1 MTPHRD
7 KNVGTFVIDRRF
19 PGVGRIKRA
28 SGTAD
33 PKMHESLNQMLSA
46 LWNMGRA
53 DLLLGIQAGRI
64 HPMIVW
70 AAFRRGALH
79 ELPDENSF
87 AQLKEVVETWR
98 RDLDC
103 SAKHRSR
110 LGQVFKALAFP
121 LGATLSDLPR
131 LLKAYR
137 FTARAAGHHRSF
149 NLARAGV
156 QGFLRDTVGKSH
168 TLYGAVTD
176 IRSLRVERREG
187 NPQSPDEAR
196 VIREALKQHG
206 ASWWA
211 MCCTGMMPDEYWG
224 RKWRVGPNYVRILGT
239 KRDARK
245 RDVPLVCAPVVPST
259 KTSSGFAQALRKVT
273 GGDVQ
278 PYDGRRT
285 FMHWMEEAGITR
297 TRRRMYMGH
306 AVKDV
311 ADLYERHELAR
322 FLDDD
327 GAKIRA
333 YLGGD
338 RPYLQV
344 VES

>member
-1 MTPHRD
+1 MTPHKDRGR
-7 KNVGTFVIDRRF
+7 GTLVLDRRF
-19 PGVGRIKRA
+19 SGVGRIKRA
-28 SGTAD
+28 SGTTDEKLYAA
-33 PKMHESLNQMLSA
+33 LNQMLDT

-53 DLLLGIQAGRI
+53 DLLLAIQAGRL

-70 AAFRRGALH
+70 SAFRRGALH
-79 ELPDENSF
+79 ELPDEISLTGLGG
-87 AQLKEVVETWR
+87 AVETWR
-98 RDLDC
+98 QQFDC
-103 SAKHRSR
+103 SPKHRLS
-110 LGQVFKALAFP
+110 LKQSFKALAIP

-149 NLARAGV
+149 NLARAAV
-156 QGFLRDTVGKSH
+156 QAFFRDEVGKSH
-168 TLYGAVTD
+168 PLYVAATD
-176 IRSLRVERREG
+176 VRSLRVERREG
-187 NPQSPDEAR
+187 NPQSPEEAR
-196 VIREALKQHG
+196 SIRDALKQHG
-206 ASWWA
+206 PSWWA

-224 RKWRVGPNYVRILGT
+224 RKWRVGPNYIRILGT

-245 RDVPLVCAPVVPST
+245 RDVPLICAPVVPTT
-259 KTSSGFAQALRKVT
+259 KTPSGFAQALRKVT

-297 TRRRMYMGH
+297 TRRRMYIGH

-327 GAKIRA
+327 AAKIRA
-333 YLGGD
+333 
-338 RPYLQV
+338 
-344 VES
+344 